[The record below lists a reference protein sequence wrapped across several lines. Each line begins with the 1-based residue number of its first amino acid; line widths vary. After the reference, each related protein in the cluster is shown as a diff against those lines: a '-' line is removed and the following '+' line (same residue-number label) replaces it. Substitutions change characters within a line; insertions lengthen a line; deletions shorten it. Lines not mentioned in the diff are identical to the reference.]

1 MDSPCTGSP
10 SPSSQ
15 FAQLANDLSNI
26 TIVGFGEKGFQYK
39 SEGVWKPADAVID
52 NGMQQGYSVYYLN
65 DLIGRG
71 KLIVYDEID
80 KETDILDGGP
90 LSYGWVTNFP
100 ENYIQAPDH
109 ILARYQEGK
118 MAFRKDFT
126 TWSFAKDENTEGSI
140 ASSFGQSV
148 YKLAASDPL
157 TEYGLGETKISQRTK
172 FSIGFNGTSHRLP
185 TITSDWNYYSALL
198 STEDDTRSYS
208 CTPTEGGSDDTAS
221 DITSV
226 TIGRGGNGGYN

>member
-1 MDSPCTGSP
+1 M
-10 SPSSQ
+10 
-15 FAQLANDLSNI
+15 SNI
-26 TIVGFGEKGFQYK
+26 MIAGFGEKGFQYN
-39 SEGVWKPADAVID
+39 SEGVWKLADAVID
-52 NGMQQGYSVYYLN
+52 NGMQQGYSVYCLN
-65 DLIGRG
+65 TFVGCG

-100 ENYIQAPDH
+100 ADYIQAPDH

-118 MAFRKDFT
+118 IAFRKDFT
-126 TWSFAKDENTEGSI
+126 TWPFSKDDNTEGSI
-140 ASSFGQSV
+140 VSSVGQSI

-157 TEYGLGETKISQRTK
+157 TAYGLGETKISRGTK

-198 STEDDTRSYS
+198 STKDDRAATLILPLRG
-208 CTPTEGGSDDTAS
+208 TPVSHDTATDSSTVTMGRGSD
-221 DITSV
+221 
-226 TIGRGGNGGYN
+226 GGYA